1 MPAFLQD
8 HPLRDDP
15 RDLDER
21 LGHYRSTTRR
31 AQSSRTGAQ
40 VTRYA
45 AATASALALA
55 GSAEAAVI
63 YSGIQNITIQN
74 NPGGAP
80 TYDRAGI
87 DLDGAFGDDV
97 DLSVSWY
104 QYSRVSG
111 GQYSTYFFYTNQA
124 AARADAQPNGAGI
137 LQNSTFQ
144 ARRLSFGQTISAGG
158 AFAGAALRLNY
169 YTEYHTPVFAGS
181 WPGSGTGFLGVQI
194 QRDGET
200 HYGWIRLQLEDLSSA
215 KDGPEGASDRITV
228 VDWAYQSVADASI
241 QAGQTVP
248 EPSTGTLTLLAT
260 GAAGALTWRRRRSHQ
275 GDDESI
281 A

>member
-1 MPAFLQD
+1 MPAVLE
-8 HPLRDDP
+8 DDP
-15 RDLDER
+15 RGLDER
-21 LGHYRSTTRR
+21 LGHYRRTTGR
-31 AQSSRTGAQ
+31 AQSSRPGGQ

-63 YSGIQNITIQN
+63 YSGVQNITIQN

-80 TYDRAGI
+80 TYDRALI

-97 DLSVSWY
+97 ELGVSWY

-111 GQYSTYFFYTNQA
+111 GQYGTYFFYTNLA
-124 AARADAQPNGAGI
+124 NARAQALPNGAGI

-158 AFAGAALRLNY
+158 AFFAGAALRLNY
-169 YTEYHTPVFAGS
+169 YSEYHTPVFPGS
-181 WPGSGTGFLGVQI
+181 WPGSGSGFLGVQI

-200 HYGWIRLQLEDLSSA
+200 HYGWIRLELEDLSSA
-215 KDGPEGASDRITV
+215 KDGPEGVSDRITV
-228 VDWAYQSVADASI
+228 VDWAYQSTADAPI

-248 EPSTGTLTLLAT
+248 EPSTGALTLLAT
-260 GAAGALTWRRRRSHQ
+260 GAAGALTWRRRRSSQTGH
-275 GDDESI
+275 DEPI